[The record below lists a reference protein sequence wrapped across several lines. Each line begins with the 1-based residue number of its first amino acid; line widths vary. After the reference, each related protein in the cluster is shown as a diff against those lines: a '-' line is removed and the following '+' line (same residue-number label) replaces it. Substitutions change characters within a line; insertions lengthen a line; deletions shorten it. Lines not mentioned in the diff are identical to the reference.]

1 MSKFKLTEKS
11 MVEVSSFK
19 TNDGDLFINL
29 RKFYMDKEG
38 EWKPTKQGISI
49 PESKAKK
56 LLKYMKEELENI
68 EDNAVELEL
77 KGKSKNKAKGKGK
90 RKSKDEDEDD
100 DNDE

>member
-19 TNDGDLFINL
+19 TGEGDLFINL

-49 PESKAKK
+49 PEGKAKK

-68 EDNAVELEL
+68 EDNAVELES